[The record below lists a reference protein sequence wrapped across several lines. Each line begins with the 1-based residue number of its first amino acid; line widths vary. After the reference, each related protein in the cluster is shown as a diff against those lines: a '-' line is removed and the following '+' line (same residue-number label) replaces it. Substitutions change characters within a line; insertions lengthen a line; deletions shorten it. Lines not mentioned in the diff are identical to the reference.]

1 MKRSGKRKRRNG
13 GRPIA
18 HKGTA
23 LVHKGVVL
31 VLRDMLTVMA
41 TETAS
46 QITVERENP
55 QPTEEQAA
63 PDVSTTTW
71 QESG

>member
-1 MKRSGKRKRRNG
+1 M
-13 GRPIA
+13 PIAHKGMVLA

-23 LVHKGVVL
+23 LVHKGMVL
-31 VLRDMLTVMA
+31 VLRDMLTAMI
-41 TETAS
+41 TETAP
-46 QITVERENP
+46 QITAERENP

>member
-1 MKRSGKRKRRNG
+1 M
-13 GRPIA
+13 PIA

-31 VLRDMLTVMA
+31 ILRDMLTA
-41 TETAS
+41 TETAP
-46 QITVERENP
+46 QITAERENP

-63 PDVSTTTW
+63 PDASTTTW

>member
-1 MKRSGKRKRRNG
+1 M
-13 GRPIA
+13 PIAHKGTVLA

-23 LVHKGVVL
+23 LVHKGMAL

-41 TETAS
+41 TETAP
-46 QITVERENP
+46 QITAERENP

-63 PDVSTTTW
+63 PDASTTTW
-71 QESG
+71 QEWG